1 MHQTLDP
8 RRAILLTFVVFC
20 VQPFARGAWLAM
32 IPFIKASLGL
42 SKTELA
48 LTLLA
53 MPLALIP
60 TLQIASRVIAR
71 FGPRRVF
78 AILLPVHGLAAC
90 GPFLATGQGTLFVAL
105 AAFGAMGAFMQVC
118 LNVYAGRLEKQLDRL
133 VMSRC
138 HGFWALGLA
147 MGSALAGLLAGS
159 NPIWAVLGIAVIS
172 TIPGVIAARA
182 LPHLA
187 GSEAAVTGK
196 SSKRRINQIP
206 LRLYAISGFAFSISM
221 TEGAMADWAAV
232 YLAERLPV
240 GATYAGIAVTVYGTS
255 LAAGRFVGDSLK
267 RQLGAVGLA
276 RLTVGLAISGVLV
289 LIMPLPLMFAY
300 VGFVLIGLGASVGF
314 PLGVSAVA
322 ALDDQFEAQNIALMS
337 MLVICGFLIGPP
349 LIGILGDVFT
359 LRVGLAAL
367 IPGLVVSFVLSKQLQ
382 SQ

>member
-1 MHQTLDP
+1 
-8 RRAILLTFVVFC
+8 
-20 VQPFARGAWLAM
+20 
-32 IPFIKASLGL
+32 
-42 SKTELA
+42 
-48 LTLLA
+48 LLA

-240 GATYAGIAVTVYGTS
+240 GATYAGIAVTLYGTS